1 MYTVQALWS
10 QAHEK
15 TNVITIICS
24 NRKYFTI
31 EFECRRAG
39 LTSLGE
45 AAAALIKMDNPPIDW
60 ISLGKSMNVP
70 AVCVATAEEFAKEL
84 KTALDETGPHL
95 IEALL
100 GR

>member
-15 TNVITIICS
+15 ANVTTIICS

-39 LTSLGE
+39 FASLG
-45 AAAALIKMDNPPIDW
+45 AAAQALINMDNPPLDW
-60 ISLGKSMNVP
+60 ISLSKGMNVA
-70 AVCVATAEEFAKEL
+70 AVCVGTAEELAKEL
-84 KTALDETGPHL
+84 KIALNEPGPHL
-95 IEALL
+95 IEAVL